1 MRIAIASEHGFVSAH
16 FGRCPE
22 YVIADIDAG
31 KVVKREMAPNPGHGH
46 GVIPH
51 FLSQR
56 GVNCI
61 IAGGMGPSAAQLCQ
75 KYGITPILGVQG
87 SIDEVIDQYLQ
98 GNLKGSDGICTEDRQ
113 HRAGECNHHRHGQA
127 D

>member
-1 MRIAIASEHGFVSAH
+1 MRIAIASEHNFVSNH

-22 YVIADIDAG
+22 YVIADIDDG
-31 KVVKREMAPNPGHGH
+31 KVIKQETVPNPGHGH
-46 GVIPH
+46 GVIPQ
-51 FLSQR
+51 FLSKC

-75 KYGITPILGVQG
+75 EYGITPILGVQG

-98 GNLKGSDGICTEDRQ
+98 GNLKSSDGICTEDRR
-113 HRAGECNHHRHGQA
+113 HRAGECNHHRHGLA